1 MKNSVIHFPDRES
14 LEDYYNK
21 IMDSESHYDFIIK
34 KRYHKKT
41 NQYSLLFI
49 KKTSTANNNKLLNE
63 DEIDMIPKRDL
74 VDDVNDRIDYK
85 FKNNLKSDLYRENIT
100 YARWDKNI
108 YCDICGKYQTR
119 KEFELYQMCKKCYS
133 K

>member
-41 NQYSLLFI
+41 HQYSLLFI
-49 KKTSTANNNKLLNE
+49 KKTSTANNTIKLGDTL
-63 DEIDMIPKRDL
+63 DMIPEKDL
-74 VDDVNDRIDYK
+74 VDDVNDKIDYK
-85 FKNNLKSDLYRENIT
+85 FRNNLKSDLYRENIT

-119 KEFELYQMCKKCYS
+119 KEFESYQMCKKCYS

>member
-1 MKNSVIHFPDRES
+1 
-14 LEDYYNK
+14 
-21 IMDSESHYDFIIK
+21 
-34 KRYHKKT
+34 
-41 NQYSLLFI
+41 
-49 KKTSTANNNKLLNE
+49 
-63 DEIDMIPKRDL
+63 MIPKRDL

-119 KEFELYQMCKKCYS
+119 KEFELYQMCKNVTANKNP
-133 K
+133 